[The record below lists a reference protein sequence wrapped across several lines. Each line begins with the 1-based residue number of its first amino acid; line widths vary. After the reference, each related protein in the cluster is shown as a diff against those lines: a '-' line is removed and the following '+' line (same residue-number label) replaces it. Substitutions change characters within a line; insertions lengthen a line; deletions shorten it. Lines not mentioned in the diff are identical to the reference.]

1 MIVIVGETH
10 DDILYFDSVLAN
22 KREEFILNRYK
33 CSIGTIFSLDVIVV
47 HELYTS
53 VLSSAILTIL
63 LDKYYV
69 DLVFVVGKCLS
80 NSRGVKNGDIAVSK
94 RVIDANVDL
103 SIFNDVSVGQIPGF
117 DRDFNVQDD
126 IYEYLTKGLDKRAS
140 IDYHR
145 ATFLSSCNLSY
156 DMVQILQEKGSVFA
170 IGEEAIVID
179 KNSAGVAVA
188 CSLKHVPFI
197 IAKVIE
203 NKIDSKSN
211 LESYSLV
218 LKKYIDLGK
227 AIVATINEIG
237 RSDILEGE

>member
-1 MIVIVGETH
+1 
-10 DDILYFDSVLAN
+10 
-22 KREEFILNRYK
+22 
-33 CSIGTIFSLDVIVV
+33 
-47 HELYTS
+47 
-53 VLSSAILTIL
+53 
-63 LDKYYV
+63 
-69 DLVFVVGKCLS
+69 
-80 NSRGVKNGDIAVSK
+80 
-94 RVIDANVDL
+94 
-103 SIFNDVSVGQIPGF
+103 
-117 DRDFNVQDD
+117 
-126 IYEYLTKGLDKRAS
+126 
-140 IDYHR
+140 
-145 ATFLSSCNLSY
+145 
-156 DMVQILQEKGSVFA
+156 MVQILQEKGSVFA